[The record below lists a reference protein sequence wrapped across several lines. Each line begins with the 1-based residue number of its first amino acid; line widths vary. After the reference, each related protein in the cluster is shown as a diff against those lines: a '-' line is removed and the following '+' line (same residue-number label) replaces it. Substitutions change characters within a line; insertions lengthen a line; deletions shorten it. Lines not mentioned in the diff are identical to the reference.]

1 MRRGA
6 GGALHRSS
14 GITPGRPLPTTGL
27 CAHPAALHFF
37 YPHFS
42 ASPTLPGQHD
52 RSVYSPGWEKL
63 IAIIVGIKEW
73 VVPQDKAFFDLFDEM
88 ARTVVVAADLLVDF
102 IENFEDVK
110 EKCRQVK
117 ELEHQ
122 GDDITHQIYEQLN
135 RTFITPLEPEEISRL
150 ASALDD
156 ILDYIDGTA
165 QQMYS
170 YGITETDDSMIQLAK
185 LIQLSVIEIEKAVT
199 GIRSIKD
206 PGLIEERCIEVNRLE
221 NIADNVLGHAIMDI
235 FKTKDAITIIKLK
248 DIYENLEMA
257 TDKCEDVA
265 NVLSDIAIRHS

>member
-1 MRRGA
+1 M
-6 GGALHRSS
+6 
-14 GITPGRPLPTTGL
+14 
-27 CAHPAALHFF
+27 
-37 YPHFS
+37 
-42 ASPTLPGQHD
+42 
-52 RSVYSPGWEKL
+52 
-63 IAIIVGIKEW
+63 GIKEW

-88 ARTVVVAADLLVDF
+88 AGTVFAADDLLID
-102 IENFEDVK
+102 IDETFEDVK

-170 YGITETDDSMIQLAK
+170 YGITETDDSMVQLAK
-185 LIQLSVIEIEKAVT
+185 LIQLSVVEIEKAVT